1 MKTNEFISGAVKH
14 DSLTTKKKPAQHGG
28 SGEYK
33 QPMKKHA
40 DKDVNLLVVIAIT
53 VIVLIS
59 FLLRYL
65 LDA

>member
-1 MKTNEFISGAVKH
+1 MKTNEFISGTVKH
-14 DSLTTKKKPAQHGG
+14 DSLTTKKKPMQDG
-28 SGEYK
+28 SIGEYK

-40 DKDVNLLVVIAIT
+40 DKEVNLLVVIAIT
-53 VIVLIS
+53 VIVLLS